1 MTVESLIIIFAAL
14 AFGSFAKGLT
24 GLGLPAVAIA
34 ILSAFFGVQHAIVV
48 ATIPVAFANLQV
60 VWTWRH
66 RMREMPPVFWSLVS
80 AGACVAVGTW
90 ILANI
95 DEHLLTIIL
104 AVWIGVFLITAAFN
118 LRIEAS
124 GRTVRILTPVIAGA
138 AGICQGATG
147 ISGPFIGTWGYALGF
162 VKETYVF
169 AISLLFTSI
178 SVMHV
183 VTVGIAGLYDQERI
197 IQGLLAII
205 PAVLFVPL
213 GMRMATKV
221 SPRVF
226 RLVIVGVIAIME
238 VKLVWGLLA
247 GS

>member
-1 MTVESLIIIFAAL
+1 MTVESVIVIVAAL

-80 AGACVAVGTW
+80 AAVCVGVGTW
-90 ILANI
+90 VLATI
-95 DEHLLTIIL
+95 DERLLTALL
-104 AVWIGVFLITAAFN
+104 AFWIAVFLVTAAFD
-118 LRIEAS
+118 LKIEVT
-124 GRTVRILTPVIAGA
+124 GRAAKVFSPLIAGA

-147 ISGPFIGTWGYALGF
+147 MSGPFIGTWGYALGF

-169 AISLLFTSI
+169 AISLLFMSI
-178 SVMHV
+178 SGMQV
-183 VTVGIAGLYDQERI
+183 VAVGIAGLYDAERVV
-197 IQGLLAII
+197 QGLLAII
-205 PAVLFVPL
+205 PVAVFVPL
-213 GMRMATKV
+213 GMRMASRI
-221 SPRVF
+221 SPLAF
-226 RLVIVGVIAIME
+226 KLMIVGVIGLME
-238 VKLVWGLLA
+238 VRLIWKLATGE
-247 GS
+247 